1 MNLLVLHNLKKAKG
15 QFFSFGIVMLL
26 TAVILNTSFVLLFQ
40 TSKAY
45 DKCFDELDTADISV
59 TVPSAA
65 YYEGLA
71 EEIGEING
79 IEKISENNAL
89 FAQAALQEF
98 QGSEFTMNTYFYR
111 IDDGRDLT
119 KHTVTDTVNTEDK
132 FIAYIPLYLS
142 ELGGYKPGENIRY
155 IIDGKEYAFTVGG
168 IVNEMQYGNYG
179 TGVIGLYLSEDAYNS
194 AEEDDSFTPVNEFLV
209 KTSGGA
215 ELSDVKNSLKD
226 HFSDKGI
233 PALTILDR
241 EVSKKSRTMVADTVE
256 AFLAVFALLVLLVSI
271 FLARFKIGNTIEEEI
286 TEMGVLKG
294 IGYTSGQLMLCLV
307 VPYLMISAAGLVSGT
322 ALSYLIIPAA
332 ANILAVQSGF
342 SYTPVFDIAAALL
355 TIVTILVVVFVF
367 TVLSAKKLKFLEPI
381 NAIRGIDPNK
391 RARKN
396 HFPLDTA
403 KGPVV
408 LNLIFKQTAGSAGR
422 NILLFAVA
430 FVMMILLNFSGA
442 LLYNVNARPM
452 NFLTTLS
459 EELPDIRVQSDDE
472 HFENLKEII
481 KNDGVKAINY
491 GVASAEY
498 SDGTLPLIVCE
509 DHLLLENNILFE
521 GRHPEKANEAAIGSE
536 LAESY
541 PIGSTFKISVGDKE
555 YDYTVTGFIQSVNN
569 NGIIAEVT
577 DEGYENISDTPL
589 YLLNL
594 YLSGEAEIEN
604 YVHKLENEYGEYT
617 VNVSNASK
625 ETESMRKMY
634 SSLITAAA
642 VLMFIITVLIM
653 LLILYVIMNS
663 VLTGMKTDFGIY
675 KAVGFTSSQLIFRTV
690 GSITPTVLLAGI
702 LSAVLGIAYLP
713 VMFGG
718 IFSVIGAVKNNFEI
732 PVAVLFI
739 MAILLTAVSILIG
752 IMLCRPI
759 KRITAYSLIKE

>member
-45 DKCFDELDTADISV
+45 DKRFDELDTADISV

-233 PALTILDR
+233 PALTVLDR

-459 EELPDIRVQSDDE
+459 EELPDIRVQSDGE
-472 HFENLKEII
+472 HFENLKEMI

-521 GRHPEKANEAAIGSE
+521 GRHPEKANEAAVGSE

-541 PIGSTFKISVGDKE
+541 PIGSTFRISVGDKE

-594 YLSGEAEIEN
+594 YMSGEAEIEN
-604 YVHKLENEYGEYT
+604 YVNKLENEYGEYT

-663 VLTGMKTDFGIY
+663 VLTGMRTDFGIY

-702 LSAVLGIAYLP
+702 LSAFLGIAYLP